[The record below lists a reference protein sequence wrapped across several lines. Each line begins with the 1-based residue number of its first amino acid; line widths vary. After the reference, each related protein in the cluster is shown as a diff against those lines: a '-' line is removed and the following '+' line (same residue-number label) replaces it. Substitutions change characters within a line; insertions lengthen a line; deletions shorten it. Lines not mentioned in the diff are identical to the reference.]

1 MTPAE
6 RKQRL
11 RRQAAALPK
20 LDEPAL
26 VEAFLAL
33 PKVEQADTV
42 MLFYG
47 VGRELDTTPLLEALL
62 AQGKRVC
69 YPVCLPERQM
79 QARAV
84 SGPEQLVPGKF
95 GIPAP
100 GEDCPLVPQREIDAV
115 LVPCLLCDRQGY
127 RLRYGGGYYDR
138 WLADFQGFTVCIC
151 PEERLVDELPREAF
165 DMPVC
170 LVLS

>member
-20 LDEPAL
+20 LDAPAL

-33 PKVEQADTV
+33 PQVEGADTV
-42 MLFYG
+42 MLFCG

-62 AQGKRVC
+62 ERGKRVC
-69 YPVCLPERQM
+69 YPVCLPGRQM

-84 SGPEQLVPGKF
+84 ERPEQLQPGKF

-100 GEDCPLVPQREIDAV
+100 GEDCPPVDKGEIGAV
-115 LVPCLLCDRQGY
+115 LVPCLLCDRRGY
-127 RLRYGGGYYDR
+127 RLGYGGGYYDR
-138 WLADFQGFTVCIC
+138 WLADFSGFTVCIC
-151 PEERLVDELPREAF
+151 PEERLVDELPRETF
-165 DMPVC
+165 DVPVG

>member
-69 YPVCLPERQM
+69 YPVCLSERQM

-84 SGPEQLVPGKF
+84 SSAKAKSKL
-95 GIPAP
+95 AP
-100 GEDCPLVPQREIDAV
+100 GARPVISVPSTTTGWSMQAATPASVSAPSI
-115 LVPCLLCDRQGY
+115 PG
-127 RLRYGGGYYDR
+127 
-138 WLADFQGFTVCIC
+138 
-151 PEERLVDELPREAF
+151 
-165 DMPVC
+165 
-170 LVLS
+170 